1 MDGQEKPRGRQSE
14 ATAQHTR
21 QRIVQSA
28 QTLFAARG
36 FDGVSLRDIA
46 EHSGVTHG
54 LIRHHFGSKEDIW
67 RAVVDTAFHEYL
79 AMATPIVEAQ
89 VNGADTALQTVKDV
103 SRTSIVL
110 SARHPEV
117 MRLLLH
123 AGVESGPRLDYF
135 MEQLAPLR
143 ALMDPLIEAVQREG
157 GLRQFSHETFLLS
170 LVMWGAMPF
179 AMAAFSSQLC
189 NVDMLGEVQAERH
202 ANRVI
207 ATLFGDVPMY
217 SIADG
222 K

>member
-1 MDGQEKPRGRQSE
+1 MDEQEKPRGRQSE

-21 QRIVQSA
+21 QRIIHSA

-67 RAVVDTAFHEYL
+67 RAAVDTTFQEFL
-79 AMATPIVEAQ
+79 SVATSIVEAQ
-89 VNGADTALQTVKDV
+89 VNGAGTALQTVIAV
-103 SRTSIVL
+103 SRTAIVL

-123 AGVESGPRLDYF
+123 AGVEQGPRLDYF
-135 MEQLAPLR
+135 MEQLVPLR
-143 ALMDPLIEAVQREG
+143 ALMDPLIEAVRRAG

-179 AMAAFSSQLC
+179 AMAAFSSELC
-189 NVDMLGEVQAERH
+189 NVDMLAEEQAERH
-202 ANRVI
+202 ADRVI
-207 ATLFGDVPMY
+207 ATLFCDV
-217 SIADG
+217 SSH
-222 K
+222 